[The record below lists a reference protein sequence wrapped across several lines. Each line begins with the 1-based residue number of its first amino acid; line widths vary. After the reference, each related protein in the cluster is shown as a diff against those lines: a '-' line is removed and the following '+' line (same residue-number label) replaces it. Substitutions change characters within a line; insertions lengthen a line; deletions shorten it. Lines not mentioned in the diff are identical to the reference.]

1 MDLEL
6 TDAAA
11 YAPSRRCICAHQ
23 LAALLTVKLLY
34 GRHLESVARLAPRQ
48 KSDSVNRCV
57 FT

>member
-34 GRHLESVARLAPRQ
+34 GRHLESVAPRQ